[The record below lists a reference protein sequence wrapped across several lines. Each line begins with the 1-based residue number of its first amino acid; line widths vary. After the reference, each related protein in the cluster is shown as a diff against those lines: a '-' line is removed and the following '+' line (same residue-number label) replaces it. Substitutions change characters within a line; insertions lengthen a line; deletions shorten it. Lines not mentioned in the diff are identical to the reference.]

1 MKHSLSQLRSV
12 TKSLLI
18 ASRMM
23 SASILRSLYD
33 DFGLIKILPIKAFLC
48 VLSFMDDNF
57 ASIISF
63 INDKMCIFAT
73 VISISTKRI

>member
-1 MKHSLSQLRSV
+1 MKHSLSQQRSV

-33 DFGLIKILPIKAFLC
+33 DFGLIKILTIKAFLC
-48 VLSFMDDNF
+48 VLSSMDDNF